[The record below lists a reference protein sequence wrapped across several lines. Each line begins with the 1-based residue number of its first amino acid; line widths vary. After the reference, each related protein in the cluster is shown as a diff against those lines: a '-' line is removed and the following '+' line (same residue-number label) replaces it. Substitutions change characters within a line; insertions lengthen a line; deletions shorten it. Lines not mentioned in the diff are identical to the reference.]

1 MRPDTRDWRNDSRY
15 DYFDRL
21 QVEGLAW
28 ECLRRYVP
36 YQELYSG
43 LVNAATEAAPLPKDA
58 EQLWGLRF
66 RCQAGPICTRSGNT
80 LVAVQRCRCSPLDT
94 PPRISA
100 SRPRFLR
107 RSVRRRA

>member
-36 YQELYSG
+36 YQELYSD
-43 LVNAATEAAPLPKDA
+43 LVNAATETAPLPKDA

-66 RCQAGPICTRSGNT
+66 RCQPGPVRTRSGNT
-80 LVAVQRCRCSPLDT
+80 LVAVQRCRCSPLDAPT
-94 PPRISA
+94 GISA
-100 SRPRFLR
+100 SRVRFIR
-107 RSVRRRA
+107 RSVRRKA